1 MGGFFGVQGPPA
13 VLYFISSEPDKDRYM
28 AVISMYFCLGN
39 LAMTFFRAHNGFLTA
54 TVGKGFLAG
63 LAGVFLGPYLGAK
76 VFNRIPAKIFRYVVY
91 AYIGICG
98 IIILATR

>member
-1 MGGFFGVQGPPA
+1 MTPTTTWYPA
-13 VLYFISSEPDKDRYM
+13 DNSFRTLCTDKDRYM

-63 LAGVFLGPYLGAK
+63 LAGVFLGAK